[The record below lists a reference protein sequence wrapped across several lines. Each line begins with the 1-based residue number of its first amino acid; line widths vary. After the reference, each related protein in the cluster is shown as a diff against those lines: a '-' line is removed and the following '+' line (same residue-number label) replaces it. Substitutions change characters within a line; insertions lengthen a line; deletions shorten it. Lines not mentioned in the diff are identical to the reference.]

1 MNQHSDWMQQYQ
13 DCHPPYPQTPLTS
26 EQQQKILSRALEKA
40 GIAHA
45 HTHAPAPSR
54 KKRWNTRFW
63 AVAAAVML
71 TLGGISVIASDT
83 FSPAQTLSYLFTDV
97 SQQQLTDLGI
107 SGYAIGQSCRAGD
120 VTVTLDG
127 AVGDRHMVYLL
138 FTATLDP
145 QYVIPAPAAGE
156 EETYFWFGA
165 SHVDLEQSTLG
176 YYIQL
181 LSQRDHTLTFCL
193 ALNTDKNLQN
203 QTMTLTLG
211 ELKVVDGEDGKLVEQ
226 GPWTF
231 TFPLSYADNSI
242 AVPLS
247 GIDTPKALSDGG
259 LSIKNIWI
267 SPFSVQIGCSRSLRC
282 VWDDSLLDT
291 SPLNQVEITLHLA
304 DGTVISDQQLLS
316 QSIASRWLSV
326 TLSKSYDTL
335 IPIDS
340 LIGISVG
347 DQFIPIP

>member
-45 HTHAPAPSR
+45 PAPLR
-54 KKRWNTRFW
+54 KKRWNTRLW

-211 ELKVVDGEDGKLVEQ
+211 ELKVVDG
-226 GPWTF
+226 
-231 TFPLSYADNSI
+231 
-242 AVPLS
+242 
-247 GIDTPKALSDGG
+247 GG
-259 LSIKNIWI
+259 
-267 SPFSVQIGCSRSLRC
+267 G
-282 VWDDSLLDT
+282 
-291 SPLNQVEITLHLA
+291 
-304 DGTVISDQQLLS
+304 
-316 QSIASRWLSV
+316 
-326 TLSKSYDTL
+326 
-335 IPIDS
+335 
-340 LIGISVG
+340 
-347 DQFIPIP
+347 